1 LDSHRKRLSEEEQ
14 KCQTQFECSITELPS
29 LIENFKTE
37 AETTLAKAECILGL
51 REEEQPVVEEP
62 PKVKPVIRKVKLPAQ
77 DEDGLV

>member
-1 LDSHRKRLSEEEQ
+1 MTGELDSHRKRLSEEEQ

-51 REEEQPVVEEP
+51 REEEIPASQF
-62 PKVKPVIRKVKLPAQ
+62 KPIIRKVKLPTK
-77 DEDGLV
+77 DEDGL